1 MARSSELW
9 WKGRVDLATIDGV
22 ITANTGLDPSK
33 DTDVLIVGAGVV
45 GLACGYALSTA
56 GLRVIVIEA
65 GPRIGEGVSA
75 RNSEVI
81 HAGLYYPTGS
91 LKARLCVEGRRALY
105 PFLDKH
111 GVNYSRCG
119 KLVVANG
126 EAEIKALE
134 KVYAQAQ
141 VNGVEGIEWLT
152 SDAACALEPALRC
165 DAAILSRESGV
176 LDSHGYMLALQGE
189 IENYGGSVVCDS
201 PFAGASAIAG
211 GGWNVTIADADR
223 TTLSTSI
230 LITAAGLEA
239 QAVAAT
245 IEGYPRD
252 QIPPRH
258 LGKGVY
264 FRYASKAPFQRLVY
278 PPPIP
283 GALGTHYRRDLG
295 GQAVLGPDLEYV
307 REIDYTVDPARAEKF
322 YTDVRRYWPD
332 LQENSL
338 QPDYAGIRPKLHG
351 PGEKQPDFQVWGPQS
366 HGLSGLITLFGIE
379 SPGLTSSLAI
389 GEFVNE
395 MVCRVQTNR

>member
-1 MARSSELW
+1 M
-9 WKGRVDLATIDGV
+9 KP
-22 ITANTGLDPSK
+22 DPSK
-33 DTDVLIVGAGVV
+33 DTDALIVGAGVV
-45 GLACGYALSTA
+45 GLACGYALASA

-91 LKARLCVEGRRALY
+91 LKARLCIEGRRALY

-111 GVNYSRCG
+111 GVNYNRCG

-134 KVYAQAQ
+134 KVFKQAKI
-141 VNGVEGIEWLT
+141 NGVEGIEWLT
-152 SDAACALEPALRC
+152 GDAACALEPALRC
-165 DAAILSRESGV
+165 DAAILSLESGV
-176 LDSHGYMLALQGE
+176 MDSHGYMLALQGE
-189 IENYGGSVVCDS
+189 IENHGGSVVCDS

-230 LITAAGLEA
+230 LNTAAGLEA
-239 QAVAAT
+239 QAVAAM

-264 FRYASKAPFQRLVY
+264 FRYAGKAPFQRLVY

-307 REIDYTVDPARAEKF
+307 REIDYTVDPARAERF
-322 YTDVRRYWPD
+322 YADVRRYWPD

-338 QPDYAGIRPKLHG
+338 QPDYASIRPKLHG
-351 PGEKQPDFQVWGPQS
+351 PGEEQPDFQVRGPQR

-379 SPGLTSSLAI
+379 SPGLTSSLAL
-389 GEFVNE
+389 GQYVKKALF
-395 MVCRVQTNR
+395 